1 MKKVFFILLIMLTIC
16 HVEAYE
22 NKYFEIDLPTDFK
35 IEEEKNNTYKWV
47 STKNN
52 HENVVITINNNS
64 STNKHNIEYY
74 KESDLVEYK
83 KYIEEGMNNKLKDY
97 NLTVEVKD
105 VKKEKINNNYSI
117 SYNIFWPTKES
128 ISYDIYQ
135 KGYSFTTNDYIYVY
149 TFTSDKPI
157 NNDNAN
163 YTKTINSFKL
173 LDSPIKSNGFFDSEW
188 KKILFTSI
196 TFGVLGAI
204 ISLIKKSR
212 KQ

>member
-1 MKKVFFILLIMLTIC
+1 MRPKAIEVTPLDDFILR
-16 HVEAYE
+16 VEFCEGITKLYDV
-22 NKYFEIDLPTDFK
+22 KQLFSVFEVF
-35 IEEEKNNTYKWV
+35 
-47 STKNN
+47 
-52 HENVVITINNNS
+52 
-64 STNKHNIEYY
+64 
-74 KESDLVEYK
+74 
-83 KYIEEGMNNKLKDY
+83 NKLKDY